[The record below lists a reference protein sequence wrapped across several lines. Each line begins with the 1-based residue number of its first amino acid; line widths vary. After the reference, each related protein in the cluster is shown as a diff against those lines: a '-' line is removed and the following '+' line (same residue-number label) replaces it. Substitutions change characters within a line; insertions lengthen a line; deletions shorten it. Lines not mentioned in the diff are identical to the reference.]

1 MKIFAGWRSSLIA
14 LGTDPIEV
22 DHYLEPLEEQQGGI
36 EREPDW
42 STIEDRGEVR
52 VPSGRHIVA
61 TRSRPR
67 QAIRPTEP

>member
-42 STIEDRGEVR
+42 STIEDRGEVSPKR
-52 VPSGRHIVA
+52 TAYRGDTVEAAASDKAH
-61 TRSRPR
+61 
-67 QAIRPTEP
+67 